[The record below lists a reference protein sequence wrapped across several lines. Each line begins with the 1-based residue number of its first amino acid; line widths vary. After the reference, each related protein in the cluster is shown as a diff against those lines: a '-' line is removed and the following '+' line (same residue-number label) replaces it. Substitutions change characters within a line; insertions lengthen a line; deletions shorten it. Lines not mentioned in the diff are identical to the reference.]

1 MRVGPLL
8 IPSRVPPQG
17 RFAPVGRRCKVQRF
31 RNGVFT
37 ATIVAALFL
46 VGAVPQ
52 PLFGATGGGSEGELD
67 LTASPGTGDEAE
79 AQHLQQLLEQQGMA
93 VSTPSPGVKLGGYVD
108 SAFEMNFINAPSFNQ
123 VPRFVAPTPGGGSRL
138 ARGYPLLPMRLA
150 DDGIPGGGFNLNQLK
165 LWAEKGLTTENRW
178 DAGFRMDLMLAQD
191 AALGVPDFLSGTGSA
206 NSTGLGFN
214 TSEVFLEQAYV
225 QFQIPIGDR
234 KLEVHVGKFAAPI
247 GLEVL
252 ERPANFNMTY
262 GLFFNN
268 VEPFVLVGTQFLFRV
283 DDCWAIRGGVTD
295 GGFNTGRGGYPFF
308 GMVNNSINSLSSFLL
323 TFNVDYTSPDKSF
336 LSTYGM
342 LYGPHGTNPPGFG
355 TSPGMVG
362 NTFYPGAYAAG
373 DIVSGPYNSP
383 GTYMELN
390 DYGIWTPP
398 FVYRKRLQFA
408 YELIG
413 GFYNNAVAPAGIT
426 GLGPATETALGIF
439 PLFPYAAGYGGPTNW
454 LGAGLYQIYR
464 FNPLVS
470 LILREQWLQASWNS
484 YLEGMIAPTNI
495 YSTTVTLRF
504 DLADN
509 FMVRT
514 EYRMDWG
521 NNMMNYYAP
530 ADGIPPA
537 DVGLAGNGLVGS
549 SSGPFFFAGLEA
561 VFTF

>member
-1 MRVGPLL
+1 MRSLRLGYWRIRYGREFERGGCGGRPVRLVLVIGCALLWAVGD
-8 IPSRVPPQG
+8 
-17 RFAPVGRRCKVQRF
+17 F
-31 RNGVFT
+31 
-37 ATIVAALFL
+37 
-46 VGAVPQ
+46 Q
-52 PLFGATGGGSEGELD
+52 PLFGFSGEGGESD
-67 LTASPGTGDEAE
+67 LTASTNPTEEGERKR
-79 AQHLQQLLEQQGMA
+79 LLQLLEEQGMA
-93 VSTPSPGVKLGGYVD
+93 VSSSSPAVRLGGYVD
-108 SAFEMNFINAPSFNQ
+108 SAFEMNFINAPSFNR
-123 VPRFVAPTPGGGSRL
+123 VPRFVAPTAGGGSRL

-165 LWAEKGLTTENRW
+165 LWSEKALTAENRW

-191 AALGVPDFLSGTGSA
+191 AALGVPDFLAGAGT
-206 NSTGLGFN
+206 STSSGLGFN
-214 TSEVFLEQAYV
+214 TSEVFLEQAYA

-283 DDCWAIRGGVTD
+283 DDQWTVRGGITD

-308 GMVNNSINSLSSFLL
+308 GMVDNSVSGLSNFLL
-323 TFNVDYTSPDKSF
+323 TFNVDYISPDKSF
-336 LSTYGM
+336 VSTYGM

-355 TSPGMVG
+355 TSPGMVNG
-362 NTFYPGAYAAG
+362 IFYPGAYAAG

-383 GTYMELN
+383 GTYMEFN
-390 DYGIWTPP
+390 DYGIWTPS
-398 FVYRKRLQFA
+398 FVYRKRLQLA

-439 PLFPYAAGYGGPTNW
+439 PLFPYSFGYGGPTNW
-454 LGAGLYQIYR
+454 MGAALYQIYR

-470 LILREQWLQASWNS
+470 LALREQWLQASWNS

-495 YSTTVTLRF
+495 YSTTITLRF

-509 FMVRT
+509 FMVRM

-530 ADGIPPA
+530 ADGVPPA
-537 DVGLAGNGLVGS
+537 EVGLSGNGLVGS

-561 VFTF
+561 VYTF

>member
-1 MRVGPLL
+1 M
-8 IPSRVPPQG
+8 
-17 RFAPVGRRCKVQRF
+17 GRRF
-31 RNGVFT
+31 RRAGFVSIGFSLVLL
-37 ATIVAALFL
+37 ASAALS
-46 VGAVPQ
+46 
-52 PLFGATGGGSEGELD
+52 PLFGSPSDRSDID
-67 LTASPGTGDEAE
+67 LTAPRGTNGEGE
-79 AQHLQQLLEQQGMA
+79 RMRLQQLLEEQGMA
-93 VSTPSPGVKLGGYVD
+93 VGSPSPGVRLGGYVD
-108 SAFEMNFINAPSFNQ
+108 SAFEANFVNAPSFNQ

-138 ARGYPLLPMRLA
+138 ARGYPLLPMRLL
-150 DDGIPGGGFNLNQLK
+150 DDGIPGGGFNLNQVK
-165 LWAEKGLTTENRW
+165 LWSEKGLTAENRW

-191 AALGVPDFLSGTGSA
+191 AALGVPDFVSGSGSST
-206 NSTGLGFN
+206 STGMGFN

-252 ERPANFNMTY
+252 ERPANFNMSY

-283 DDCWAIRGGVTD
+283 DDHWTVRGGVTD

-308 GMVNNSINSLSSFLL
+308 GMVNNSISGLSNFLL
-323 TFNVDYTSPDKSF
+323 TFNVDYASTDKSF
-336 LSTYGM
+336 VTTYGM

-355 TSPGMVG
+355 TSPGTVG
-362 NTFYPGAYAAG
+362 GAFYPGAYAAG
-373 DIVSGPYNSP
+373 DIVSGPYNAP
-383 GTYMELN
+383 GTYMEFN

-398 FVYRKRLQFA
+398 FVYRRRLQLA

-426 GLGPATETALGIF
+426 GLSPATQTALGIF
-439 PLFPYAAGYGGPTNW
+439 PLFPYSSGYGGPTNW
-454 LGAGLYQIYR
+454 MGVGLYQIYR

-470 LILREQWLQASWNS
+470 LAVREQWLQASWNS
-484 YLEGMIAPTNI
+484 YLEGMIAPTNL
-495 YSTTVTLRF
+495 YSATMTLRF

-509 FMVRT
+509 FMVRM
-514 EYRMDWG
+514 EARMDWG

-530 ADGIPPA
+530 ANGIPPA
-537 DVGLAGNGLVGS
+537 DVGLAGNGLVGT

-561 VFTF
+561 VYSF